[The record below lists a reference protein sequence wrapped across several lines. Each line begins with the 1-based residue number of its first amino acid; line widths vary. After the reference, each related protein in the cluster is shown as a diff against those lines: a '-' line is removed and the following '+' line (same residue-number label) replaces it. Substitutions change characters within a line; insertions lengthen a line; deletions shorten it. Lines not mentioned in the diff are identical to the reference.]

1 MEFAQLEKA
10 RYSLRKFS
18 DRPVEPEKLALV
30 LEAARC
36 APTAHNNQPQ
46 RVFVFQSEQALK
58 KAGKQLDRSE
68 KHQIKSAMNQLKKSV
83 VKMKPMKM
91 QENEAQQLRTE
102 KENLENLTAKLFSMA
117 ESDENR

>member
-1 MEFAQLEKA
+1 MIAKT
-10 RYSLRKFS
+10 
-18 DRPVEPEKLALV
+18 D
-30 LEAARC
+30 
-36 APTAHNNQPQ
+36 
-46 RVFVFQSEQALK
+46 QALK
-58 KAGKQLDRSE
+58 KVGKQLDRSE

-91 QENEAQQLRTE
+91 QENEFQQLRTE